1 MNSRLLII
9 FLLAGVTS
17 GCNYFS
23 RSGSDQITKLQEFE
37 TKITELETKVTE
49 LEWDLLSTKLQA
61 EKFSSA
67 NFDPAEGKG
76 YQRLDTSSGTLLV
89 ALSDVRPYLDG
100 VKVKLELGNIQ
111 NASYSGFEISSE
123 YSRRYPKYIKDQPE
137 QNKNNREEYESSK
150 RKKEEKFTQLLK
162 AGAWNTV
169 EITLPD
175 IKPSEFGKIELKV
188 KMPIVRLIQN

>member
-1 MNSRLLII
+1 MNSKFLII
-9 FLLAGVTS
+9 LLLATITS

-23 RSGSDQITKLQEFE
+23 HSGGEQIAKVQEFE
-37 TKITELETKVTE
+37 TKVTELEKKVTE
-49 LEWDLLSTKLQA
+49 LEWDLLSTKLEA
-61 EKFSSA
+61 EKYNSA

-76 YQRLDTSSGTLLV
+76 YQRLDTTSGTLLV
-89 ALSDVRPYLDG
+89 SLSDVRPYLDG

-111 NASYSGFEISSE
+111 SASYSGFVISSE
-123 YSRRYPKYIKDQPE
+123 YSRRYPKFIKDQPE
-137 QNKNNREEYESSK
+137 QNKKNREEYESSK

-175 IKPSEFGKIELKV
+175 IKPNEFGKLELKV
-188 KMPIVRLIQN
+188 KMSTVRLIQN